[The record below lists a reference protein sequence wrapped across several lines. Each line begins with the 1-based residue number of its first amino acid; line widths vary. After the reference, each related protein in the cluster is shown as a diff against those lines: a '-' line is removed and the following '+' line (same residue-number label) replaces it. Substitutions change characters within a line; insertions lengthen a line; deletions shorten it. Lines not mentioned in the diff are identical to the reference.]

1 MRTFVKTYV
10 KGCGVCQQFKI
21 NRHPSK
27 PSLLPVDGPK
37 SSRPFAQC
45 SMDLITDLPPSK
57 GYDSILSVADHGL
70 TKGVILLPCNKTI
83 TADQVADL
91 LLDNLYKRFGLPDKM
106 ISDRGPQFASQA
118 FRELLNKLGIK
129 SSLSTAY
136 HPQSDGTTERF
147 NQEIEVYLS
156 IYCISNPES
165 WAEVLPILEFTH
177 NHRRHSDR
185 PNTAF
190 EIMLGTNPLATPT
203 SFENSKYPS
212 VEERLQH
219 LDRLRQEALAAHTL
233 AKSRMATRIKSTFK
247 PFTLDQKVWLEA
259 KNLRLGNNKKIATKR
274 EGPFRIIEVLGPVT
288 YR

>member
-21 NRHPSK
+21 NWHPSK

-45 SMDLITDLPPSK
+45 SMDLITHLPLSK
-57 GYDSILSVADHGL
+57 GYNSILSVVDHGL
-70 TKGVILLPCNKTI
+70 TEGVILLSCNKTI

-91 LLDNLYKRFGLPDKM
+91 LLDNLYKRFGLPDKI

-129 SSLSTAY
+129 SLLSTAY
-136 HPQSDGTTERF
+136 HPQSDGTTEHF
-147 NQEIEVYLS
+147 NQEIEVNLS

-177 NHRRHSDR
+177 NHR
-185 PNTAF
+185 
-190 EIMLGTNPLATPT
+190 
-203 SFENSKYPS
+203 
-212 VEERLQH
+212 
-219 LDRLRQEALAAHTL
+219 HTL
-233 AKSRMATRIKSTFK
+233 TAQTLPLKSC
-247 PFTLDQKVWLEA
+247 LERT
-259 KNLRLGNNKKIATKR
+259 KWQLRLPSKIPNSHRWKKDSNI
-274 EGPFRIIEVLGPVT
+274 
-288 YR
+288 